1 MDLDDTS
8 PKVNGPPVY
17 FTLKFS
23 YFLNG
28 IDILAN
34 NLHCAFSIAGSNKNK
49 LQKKD
54 QIITNIGG

>member
-1 MDLDDTS
+1 MCYREQSLAT
-8 PKVNGPPVY
+8 KI
-17 FTLKFS
+17 KFS